1 MMEQYDIKSMVWCN
15 NDVEEEEE
23 EEDKVVTSSAM
34 PSLGAR

>member
-23 EEDKVVTSSAM
+23 EDKVVTSSAM